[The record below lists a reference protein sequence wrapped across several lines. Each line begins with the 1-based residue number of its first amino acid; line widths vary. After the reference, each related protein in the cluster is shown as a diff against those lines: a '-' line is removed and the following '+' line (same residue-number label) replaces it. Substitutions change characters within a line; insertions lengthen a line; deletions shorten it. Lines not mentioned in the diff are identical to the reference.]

1 MQTIAIRRYDN
12 YCPSTQ
18 STQPLVDQMVRKS
31 CGSFFL
37 IEGPERPGELEVEKP
52 YSLEQ
57 VFEWLRECPWQIER
71 TVIANETAPQCP
83 AI

>member
-12 YCPSTQ
+12 FHPATQ
-18 STQPLVDQMVRKS
+18 SAQPLVDRMVRKP
-31 CGSFFL
+31 CGSFAL
-37 IEGPERPGELEVEKP
+37 IEGPERPGDPEVEKP
-52 YSLEQ
+52 YSLDG

-71 TVIANETAPQCP
+71 TVIANEAATQCP